1 MVDRSA
7 TVKHKSGGELN
18 IKPLRARTCGLVGE
32 PISVRKY
39 SRETAARKWQPQSP
53 LRTPAET
60 SAEHPKD
67 EVPAILRITGEIR
80 PRSGSQNTELAL
92 QAARDDPRPPA
103 GRASHP
109 RDGGGLV
116 WPSHEHPLVAQRHHR
131 PYFFFFYKTANGNP
145 YTCTCTFSLVQLYRY
160 RYSCTAV
167 VYSCTVDSRNYW
179 HNFHWQFSR
188 NLMRCL
194 MKSDEI
200 DLYLYSCTAVPT
212 Y

>member
-1 MVDRSA
+1 VVDRSA

-131 PYFFFFYKTANGNP
+131 HYIFFDAKLIIPKVFCSYHG
-145 YTCTCTFSLVQLYRY
+145 
-160 RYSCTAV
+160 TAV
-167 VYSCTVDSRNYW
+167 GERASDRSPESYLSEPARG
-179 HNFHWQFSR
+179 FSVLATEGGAPPPV
-188 NLMRCL
+188 NSM
-194 MKSDEI
+194 
-200 DLYLYSCTAVPT
+200 
-212 Y
+212 